1 MDMRRYFQLMNYWM
15 KHPPAHL
22 SIRAIIAAFGG
33 KPDEVKELP
42 PGTDNVKQDTGLLP
56 LLMNGRGGAKVTR
69 KKPPKWPTKTS

>member
-33 KPDEVKELP
+33 GKEEAKELP
-42 PGTDNVKQDTGLLP
+42 PGTDNVKEDKGMLP
-56 LLMNGRGGAKVTR
+56 MLMRGGTKVTR